1 MERHAIPVIKAVMT
15 PFPYSIEL
23 DSPLVEARRMMAD
36 HGIRHLPVTQGR
48 RLVGVVSERDV
59 QRALDS
65 GPAPGASARVRDA
78 YRSDVYAVQL
88 GERLDAVLL
97 RMAARGLGSA
107 VVLKGDRIAGI
118 FTTTD
123 ACRCFAEFLRDQLPG
138 GGDEAA

>member
-1 MERHAIPVIKAVMT
+1 VERPSIPLIKAVMT

-23 DSPLVEARRMMAD
+23 ESPLADARRMMGE

-59 QRALDS
+59 QRALEAVPS
-65 GPAPGASARVRDA
+65 GGGTQVRDA
-78 YRSDVYAVQL
+78 YRADVYAVQL
-88 GERLDAVLL
+88 GERLDAVLM
-97 RMAARGLGSA
+97 RMAARHLGSA
-107 VVLKGDRIAGI
+107 IVLKGERIAGI

-123 ACRCFAEFLRDQLPG
+123 ACRCFAEFLRSRLPG

>member
-1 MERHAIPVIKAVMT
+1 VERHAIPLIKAVMT
-15 PFPYSIEL
+15 PFPYSIAL
-23 DSPLVEARRMMAD
+23 DAPLADARRMMAD
-36 HGIRHLPVTQGR
+36 HGIRHLPVTEGR

-59 QRALDS
+59 QRTLDT
-65 GPAPGASARVRDA
+65 APGGDSRVRDA

-97 RMAARGLGSA
+97 RMAARHLGSA

-123 ACRCFAEFLRDQLPG
+123 ACRCFAEFLRSQVPG

>member
-1 MERHAIPVIKAVMT
+1 MERHAIPLIKAVMT

-23 DSPLVEARRMMAD
+23 DSALADARQMMAE
-36 HGIRHLPVTQGR
+36 HRIRHLPVTQGR

-65 GPAPGASARVRDA
+65 APGGDARVRDA

-97 RMAARGLGSA
+97 RMAARHLGSA

-123 ACRCFAEFLRDQLPG
+123 ACRCFAEFLRAQLPG